1 MRWQAQR
8 HAQQAASC
16 VVSLDLPPAEAK
28 KAMEADGTRAALDMH
43 EKAGD
48 AYKNSV
54 RDTFVWC
61 AGHFGHWARLP
72 CVDADG
78 RRATK
83 QELSDTLHATLA
95 SEFVN
100 GGSEWE

>member
-1 MRWQAQR
+1 MY
-8 HAQQAASC
+8 
-16 VVSLDLPPAEAK
+16 LDLPRQAK
-28 KAMEADGTRAALDMH
+28 KAMEADGTRRVDMH

-61 AGHFGHWARLP
+61 AGHFDHWARLP
-72 CVDADG
+72 CVGDG
-78 RRATK
+78 RRAAK

>member
-1 MRWQAQR
+1 MY
-8 HAQQAASC
+8 
-16 VVSLDLPPAEAK
+16 LDLPPAEAK

-72 CVDADG
+72 CVDADDAERDVG
-78 RRATK
+78 A
-83 QELSDTLHATLA
+83 LDTLHATLA